1 MLNYMGIALVL
12 SGWRS
17 ATRAG
22 HDLLI
27 RIRSVAACARVVR
40 PAGASVVSVI
50 PVMRPFSTAQVMA
63 SNAQSLIWSAS
74 V

>member
-1 MLNYMGIALVL
+1 M
-12 SGWRS
+12 
-17 ATRAG
+17 G